1 MNIRSTQRVACV
13 QWSTSG
19 GIAWRVRI
27 PSQLAS
33 SHGIAEGT
41 IIEFTELENGGLQL
55 RPAGPS
61 LEEMVRGITPEN
73 LHGEFSFGAPTGRES
88 L

>member
-1 MNIRSTQRVACV
+1 MRAVVNKWGHSLAI
-13 QWSTSG
+13 
-19 GIAWRVRI
+19 RI

-33 SHGIAEGT
+33 SHGIAAGT
-41 IIEFTELENGGLQL
+41 IIELTELENGGLQL

-73 LHGEFSFGAPTGRES
+73 LHGELSFGAHTGRES